1 MKYDASK
8 VANYVANMEK
18 RDLSAQE
25 MIAVGKVLQQ
35 LGEVQ
40 KETDYLDEYMQATL
54 IQSGDFGGGTMN

>member
-18 RDLSAQE
+18 RNLSAQE

-54 IQSGDFGGGTMN
+54 MQSNDFGGGTMN